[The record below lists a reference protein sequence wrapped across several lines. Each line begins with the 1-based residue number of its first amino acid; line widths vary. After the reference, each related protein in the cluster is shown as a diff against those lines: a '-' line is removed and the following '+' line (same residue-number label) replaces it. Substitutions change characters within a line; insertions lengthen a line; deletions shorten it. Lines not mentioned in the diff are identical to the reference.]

1 MENESKRGFSFK
13 KLAIVGLI
21 IFVLGATGYLIVVNS
36 GLNSSSNKTATGNS
50 ADKNQYQAVF
60 LTNGQVYFGKLNDD
74 GGNYVKLSD
83 IYYLQTQE
91 KVQPK
96 DNKSTD
102 QSNLTLIKLG
112 KELHAPADEM
122 NISRQQVLFWENI
135 QDDGKWRNGC
145 RRYYNCQNELRTWDN
160 INPSFR

>member
-1 MENESKRGFSFK
+1 MDNESKRGFSFK

-21 IFVLGATGYLIVVNS
+21 IFVLGATGYLIVVK
-36 GLNSSSNKTATGNS
+36 GGVNSSSNRTATGNS

-60 LTNGQVYFGKLNDD
+60 LTNGQVYFGKLTDD
-74 GGNYVKLSD
+74 GGNNVKLND

-96 DNKSTD
+96 DTKSTD
-102 QSNLTLIKLG
+102 QSNLTLEKLG

-135 QDDGKWRNGC
+135 QDDGKVAQAIKDYKIGNK
-145 RRYYNCQNELRTWDN
+145 Q
-160 INPSFR
+160 

>member
-1 MENESKRGFSFK
+1 MDNESKSESKTWKILSVVIIIILLGV
-13 KLAIVGLI
+13 VGYFAVI
-21 IFVLGATGYLIVVNS
+21 KNVVK
-36 GLNSSSNKTATGNS
+36 LNSNKSSTETQ
-50 ADKNQYQAVF
+50 ADKNKYQALF
-60 LTNGQVYFGKLNDD
+60 LTNGQVYFGKLSDD
-74 GGNYVKLSD
+74 NGNYVKLND

-96 DNKSTD
+96 DTKSTD

-135 QDDGKWRNGC
+135 QDDGKVAQAIKDYKGSNK
-145 RRYYNCQNELRTWDN
+145 
-160 INPSFR
+160 